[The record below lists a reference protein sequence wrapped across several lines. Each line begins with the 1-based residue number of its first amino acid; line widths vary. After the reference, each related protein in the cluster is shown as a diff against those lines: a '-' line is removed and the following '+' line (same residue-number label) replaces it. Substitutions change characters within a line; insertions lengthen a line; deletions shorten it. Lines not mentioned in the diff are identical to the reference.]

1 MLLYAFALIP
11 LYVLVWGPLSQII
24 YGRRS
29 ALHEPLNL
37 NSSLIAS
44 DEPLFCPED
53 SYKTFIISRE
63 PLMIYVEGFLKAN
76 ESKHLVDVS
85 EPLYEPSTVSHGQEV
100 TVDTS
105 VRNSEV
111 AVLERD
117 EVVRCI
123 EHRARAF
130 QGWRGE
136 MGIEKLRTQRYGVG
150 GHYGMHFDWSGG
162 KRGIDRIS
170 TFMVYVD
177 VSSDIKGGGTE
188 FPRIVGPKGGRWEE
202 FLDTTEALDPRSGKN
217 VTVEGVTFKPIK
229 GNAVFWENTDR
240 AGRGYEETWH
250 AGLPV
255 EKGSKVGLN
264 IWSYGRTI
272 R

>member
-1 MLLYAFALIP
+1 MLVYAFALIP
-11 LYVLVWGPLSQII
+11 LYVLVWVPLSQII
-24 YGRRS
+24 FGYRS
-29 ALHEPLNL
+29 SLDEPLNL
-37 NSSLIAS
+37 NSTFIAS
-44 DEPLFCPED
+44 HEPLYCPED
-53 SYKTFIISRE
+53 SYKTYIISRE
-63 PLMIYVEGFLKAN
+63 PLMIYIEGFLKGN
-76 ESKHLVDVS
+76 ESRHLVDVS
-85 EPLYEPSTVSHGQEV
+85 EPLYAPSTISHGQE
-100 TVDTS
+100 TTIDTS
-105 VRNSEV
+105 VRHSEV
-111 AVLERD
+111 ALLERD
-117 EVVRCI
+117 EAVRCI

-177 VSSDIKGGGTE
+177 VSLDIKGGGTE
-188 FPRIVGPKGGRWEE
+188 FPRLVGPKGGRWDE
-202 FLDTTEALDPRSGKN
+202 FLDVTEALDPRSGKN

-229 GNAVFWENTDR
+229 GNAIFWENIDR
-240 AGRGYEETWH
+240 DGRGYEETWH

-255 EKGSKVGLN
+255 ERGSKVGLN